1 MRQFATTDRV
11 DVDTWDEVAQVKH
24 FLRFGAMK
32 TVGRHRLAIYV
43 GNPYLCLA
51 CANGTMLPLLSVPP
65 W

>member
-43 GNPYLCLA
+43 GNPFID
-51 CANGTMLPLLSVPP
+51 GTMLPLLFVPP